1 MSFARAFSALTAA
14 SAASMVAQ
22 ILRGKLAALLLG
34 PAGVGVFNQ
43 LTLMWNITNVTASL
57 GTFSGIVQHGA
68 DALASDDRAALK
80 RLTATF
86 TILLAGFSLVIALIG
101 AAFSSHLSHWLLHD
115 HGKHGNLVALLMLGV
130 PIGVTAQTWR
140 ALLSAARAVPKLVR
154 SQIASDVG
162 GAMVFAGLIV
172 WLGLKGA
179 ILGFMASHLILFMV
193 QAVYLRREFGAG
205 FLTPHL
211 RNFSWP
217 MVRSNI
223 GFGASGLLLIVL
235 GNLGVLLVSRMI
247 IARLGPEANGLFVN
261 GWRIASVYLGAVTAT
276 TIGYFLPT
284 LAATP
289 TDRDMAAEV
298 NATLRF
304 YLGLLPPI
312 MAGIMAGGS
321 VIVWLILSSEFLPV
335 AALLLVFVPA
345 ELLRILA
352 DTTLAQF
359 LARRRLGPFTFAYL
373 VQFGLFVGLAMVLTP
388 AMGIVGAALAYGL
401 AMTATIV
408 VALGASRAKF
418 GFSLDRD
425 TWRLA
430 LLAAL
435 LLASVGL
442 TCVRIPDGLVCYGV
456 CMAEIGLWF
465 LLSLQI
471 SGFRVMVQ
479 SALGKVFS
487 RSVG

>member
-1 MSFARAFSALTAA
+1 
-14 SAASMVAQ
+14 MVAQ

-43 LTLMWNITNVTASL
+43 LTLMWNITNVTGSL

-68 DALASDDRAALK
+68 DALAADDHVTLK

-86 TILLAGFSLVIALIG
+86 TILLTGFSLVIALVG
-101 AAFSSHLSHWLLHD
+101 VAFSSQLSHWLLHD
-115 HGKHGNLVALLMLGV
+115 QGQHSNLVALLMLGV

-140 ALLSAARAVPKLVR
+140 ALLSAARAVPELVR

-179 ILGFMASHLILFMV
+179 ILGFMASHLILFIV
-193 QAVYLRREFGAG
+193 QAIYLRREFGKG
-205 FLTPHL
+205 FLTPRV
-211 RNFSWP
+211 RNYSWA
-217 MVRSNI
+217 MVHSNV
-223 GFGASGLLLIVL
+223 GFGASGLLLIIL

-247 IARLGPEANGLFVN
+247 IAHLGPEANGWFVN

-289 TDRDMAAEV
+289 TDRDMGAEV

-304 YLGLLPPI
+304 YLALLPPI
-312 MAGIMAGGS
+312 MAGIMTGGS

-335 AALLLVFVPA
+335 AALLLIFVPA
-345 ELLRILA
+345 ELLRIVA

-359 LARRRLGPFTFAYL
+359 LARRQLGPFTATYL
-373 VQFGLFVGLAMVLTP
+373 LQFGLFVGLALVLVP
-388 AMGIVGAALAYGL
+388 AIGIAGAALSYAL
-401 AMTATIV
+401 AMTATILM
-408 VALGASRAKF
+408 ALGASRAKF
-418 GFSLDRD
+418 GFSPDRD
-425 TWRLA
+425 TWQLA

-442 TCVRIPDGLVCYGV
+442 TCTRIPDGLLRYTV
-456 CMAEIGLWF
+456 CMAEIGLW
-465 LLSLQI
+465 LVLALQI
-471 SGFRVMVQ
+471 SGFRAMFQ
-479 SALGKVFS
+479 SAFGKVLS
-487 RSVG
+487 SSDD

>member
-43 LTLMWNITNVTASL
+43 LTLMWNITNATASL

-68 DALASDDRAALK
+68 DALASDDREALK

-101 AAFSSHLSHWLLHD
+101 AAVSSHLSHWLLHD

-162 GAMVFAGLIV
+162 GAVVFAVLIV

-179 ILGFMASHLILFMV
+179 VLGFMASHLILFLV
-193 QAVYLRREFGAG
+193 QAVYLRREFGPG
-205 FLTPHL
+205 HLSPHL
-211 RNFSWP
+211 RNFSWS
-217 MVRSNI
+217 VVGSNL

-235 GNLGVLLVSRMI
+235 GNLGVLLVSRVI
-247 IARLGPEANGLFVN
+247 IDRLGPEANGLFTN
-261 GWRIASVYLGAVTAT
+261 GWRIASVYLGAVTAA

-289 TDRDMAAEV
+289 TDREMAAEV

-304 YLGLLPPI
+304 YLALLPPV

-321 VIVWLILSSEFLPV
+321 LIVWLILSNAFLPV
-335 AALLLVFVPA
+335 AALLLLFVPA
-345 ELLRILA
+345 ELMRIMA
-352 DTTLAQF
+352 DTILAQF
-359 LARRRLGPFTFAYL
+359 LARRRLRPYTAAYI
-373 VQFGLFVGLAMVLTP
+373 VQFGLFVCLAMALVP
-388 AMGIVGAALAYGL
+388 IMGIAGAALAYAL
-401 AMTATIV
+401 AMTATLTI
-408 VALGASRAKF
+408 ALGAAHADF
-418 GFSLDRD
+418 GFSLDHGTLRHG
-425 TWRLA
+425 

-442 TCVRIPDGLVCYGV
+442 TCARMPDGLPRYALCI
-456 CMAEIGLWF
+456 AEVGLWF
-465 LLSLQI
+465 LLSLRDP
-471 SGFRVMVQ
+471 GFRALAK
-479 SALGKVFS
+479 SALAKMH
-487 RSVG
+487 